1 MTVKRVRVQSFA
13 AANMKRKPSR
23 EKKALAAAE
32 ACVHD
37 AFGYLLSKSDID
49 LHDVLCFPI
58 TEIPLALAHADGTPT
73 KTEKANFTKLLE
85 SKLPKSNQVNA
96 LGSKIDAILFD
107 GGLVL
112 MKFCLVITNQPM
124 AKWLKIS

>member
-23 EKKALAAAE
+23 EQKALAAAE
-32 ACVHD
+32 GVRD

-49 LHDVLCFPI
+49 LYDVLCFPI

-85 SKLPKSNQVNA
+85 SKLPKSNQDND
-96 LGSKIDAILFD
+96 LGSKIDATLFD

-112 MKFCLVITNQPM
+112 KKFCLVITNQPM

>member
-1 MTVKRVRVQSFA
+1 MTVKCVRVQSFA

-23 EKKALAAAE
+23 EQKALAAAE
-32 ACVHD
+32 GVRD

-85 SKLPKSNQVNA
+85 SKLPKSNQDND
-96 LGSKIDAILFD
+96 LGSKIDATLFD

-112 MKFCLVITNQPM
+112 MKFCLVITNQLM

>member
-1 MTVKRVRVQSFA
+1 MTVKRVRVQNFA

-32 ACVHD
+32 GVRD

-49 LHDVLCFPI
+49 LYDVLCFPI

-85 SKLPKSNQVNA
+85 SKLPKSN
-96 LGSKIDAILFD
+96 
-107 GGLVL
+107 
-112 MKFCLVITNQPM
+112 
-124 AKWLKIS
+124 